1 MAVSHIN
8 NQYCDKAITAEFD
21 GTGRIQ
27 SATLAGCDTPNLSL
41 QFAEFD
47 GMWLANRRSLGEADF
62 WSLAWARQAL
72 KQPDYSAGSAGG
84 AGGTGGGGTSKRSD
98 TPIHQW
104 FLTQNDLQSQAFE
117 YNEQGLISKE
127 TIKGAVTEYRYQNN
141 EHFATVPIEIKDNN
155 GNLRQIDLSKEQ
167 NHWQLAVSAGDD
179 PSKAITRYSQSGTLF
194 QQQDLLGLRS
204 GSTGSKSYLPSGGMA
219 SVDGSRA
226 TLKLG
231 LDDKAKELGVTIFN
245 RWGEVVGTERLAYQ
259 QQIVRDPLG
268 RVTKVRE
275 NQGRG
280 DLLTVGYRYLGNR
293 LQVSYSDL
301 ETNTNWS
308 ERYDERGLLRE
319 MTMTSP
325 VAQQVS
331 NRYDVLGRLTTEML
345 TQGGTTATT
354 SYQYFEDTSILER
367 VTLPQGIVHEMNPQQ
382 TESGVAIDG
391 RKLTIDSQTNEN
403 PTELTPDGKTTK
415 TEVAGVGQVEM
426 AHDGWALETT
436 VKQDGKLLHQTTYED
451 KKVVVEDQ
459 IAKIIAQHEF
469 EQDGLKQKVVQ
480 SGEGL
485 DTPQSYE
492 TELTIEGDH
501 LVQIIRT
508 AGREHK
514 RYLNGKGK
522 LDKLEYGDFV
532 AEVRARNDGGRPQ
545 TLVRSAKE
553 KDGESVTEL
562 DYDNN
567 QRITRLTDGNGNT
580 VSATYNDRGLLETY
594 TDARGLVHRLSYLDD
609 APIVSRMVAETTNRK
624 GENPTVLFERG
635 TAGVGTGGSGGG
647 IGGQAKAGG
656 LLNFTAGD
664 WLGRK
669 QAIAT
674 SIAENNQSVQI
685 TENGATATTTI
696 EEGVGTIDG
705 IVNQVGERT
714 TVEHDNY
721 GLVTRVRGADGASRQ
736 ITLDGLGQLREIH
749 EKGVRTTRVHRDNQG
764 RVSRVRTPQRQV
776 EMSYD
781 ESAQAISRMTGGRY
795 PVEYRDFNHLGQAQ
809 MVDVN
814 DRMLQIKLEYFD
826 GGALRCL
833 TETRMGQLPNQY
845 HYNSLGDLIEIK
857 RAHQKPVNF
866 SYNNWGSVD
875 TMTYGDRSYSVF
887 GSGGEQKMSLPGD
900 VSADVDERGRLKE
913 ILRPGLALKE
923 LTYDAADRLDQVII
937 GGVILR
943 DYDYRD
949 GKLDR
954 LQVVAAN
961 GGVDLYRYQFDEDGR
976 MTAIERNG
984 EPYVSW
990 TYPDLQTLRQAS
1002 TNSYADPDRMLT
1014 YTDPNGV
1021 EHRYTYDQH
1030 GYISQIDL
1038 TDGPSFHYTYDG
1050 AGNLLR
1056 LQSMGLSIT
1065 YENWQRGMP
1074 QAMTWGDGTRFEIT
1088 RDGADNLDT
1097 ITSNDGVY
1105 LLDLDWEDQP
1115 GGEGCGAGGTH
1126 QKELKRI
1133 TRQAGTFSEVLEPD
1147 YDTDNHLTETTI
1159 TRTDNGQTTTITE
1172 QYGPV
1177 TNQLLAGLTR
1187 ILNGTVIIEE
1197 QMTLDETAD
1206 RRRIASATGTAG
1218 QTNQTGTDTYIYDES
1233 LGNLN
1238 RIERRDGTIRT
1249 FVWDGFRRLLEI
1261 RDNNTILASYDYDN
1275 QYRRVRATSSR
1286 TTKPLAYA
1294 YQNSKVIAIGQIE
1307 ATGQRLLDPRHRPRP
1322 AGPSLHPRP
1331 NRLRP

>member
-1 MAVSHIN
+1 M
-8 NQYCDKAITAEFD
+8 
-21 GTGRIQ
+21 
-27 SATLAGCDTPNLSL
+27 
-41 QFAEFD
+41 
-47 GMWLANRRSLGEADF
+47 
-62 WSLAWARQAL
+62 
-72 KQPDYSAGSAGG
+72 
-84 AGGTGGGGTSKRSD
+84 
-98 TPIHQW
+98 
-104 FLTQNDLQSQAFE
+104 
-117 YNEQGLISKE
+117 
-127 TIKGAVTEYRYQNN
+127 
-141 EHFATVPIEIKDNN
+141 
-155 GNLRQIDLSKEQ
+155 
-167 NHWQLAVSAGDD
+167 
-179 PSKAITRYSQSGTLF
+179 
-194 QQQDLLGLRS
+194 
-204 GSTGSKSYLPSGGMA
+204 
-219 SVDGSRA
+219 
-226 TLKLG
+226 
-231 LDDKAKELGVTIFN
+231 
-245 RWGEVVGTERLAYQ
+245 
-259 QQIVRDPLG
+259 
-268 RVTKVRE
+268 
-275 NQGRG
+275 
-280 DLLTVGYRYLGNR
+280 
-293 LQVSYSDL
+293 
-301 ETNTNWS
+301 
-308 ERYDERGLLRE
+308 
-319 MTMTSP
+319 
-325 VAQQVS
+325 
-331 NRYDVLGRLTTEML
+331 
-345 TQGGTTATT
+345 
-354 SYQYFEDTSILER
+354 
-367 VTLPQGIVHEMNPQQ
+367 
-382 TESGVAIDG
+382 
-391 RKLTIDSQTNEN
+391 
-403 PTELTPDGKTTK
+403 
-415 TEVAGVGQVEM
+415 
-426 AHDGWALETT
+426 
-436 VKQDGKLLHQTTYED
+436 
-451 KKVVVEDQ
+451 
-459 IAKIIAQHEF
+459 
-469 EQDGLKQKVVQ
+469 
-480 SGEGL
+480 
-485 DTPQSYE
+485 
-492 TELTIEGDH
+492 
-501 LVQIIRT
+501 
-508 AGREHK
+508 
-514 RYLNGKGK
+514 
-522 LDKLEYGDFV
+522 
-532 AEVRARNDGGRPQ
+532 
-545 TLVRSAKE
+545 
-553 KDGESVTEL
+553 

-624 GENPTVLFERG
+624 GENLTVLFERG
-635 TAGVGTGGSGGG
+635 TAGSGTGGSGGG
-647 IGGQAKAGG
+647 TGGQAKTGG
-656 LLNFTAGD
+656 LLNFTTSD

-669 QAIAT
+669 QTITT
-674 SIAENNQSVQI
+674 SIAENNQSVQV
-685 TENGATATTTI
+685 TENGATATTTL
-696 EEGVGTIDG
+696 EEGVGTVDG
-705 IVNQVGERT
+705 VVNQVGERT
-714 TVEHDNY
+714 TVEHENY
-721 GLVTRVRGADGASRQ
+721 GLVTRIRGADGASRQ
-736 ITLDGLGQLREIH
+736 ITMDGLGQLREIH
-749 EKGVRTTRVHRDNQG
+749 QKGVRTTRVHRDNQG

-776 EMSYD
+776 EVSYD

-814 DRMLQIKLEYFD
+814 DGMLQIKLEYFD

-961 GGVDLYRYQFDEDGR
+961 GGFDLYRYQFDEDGR
-976 MTAIERNG
+976 LTAIQRNG

-1002 TNSYADPDRMLT
+1002 TNAYADPDRMLT

-1021 EHRYTYDQH
+1021 EHRYTYDRH
-1030 GYISQIDL
+1030 GYIRQIDL

-1115 GGEGCGAGGTH
+1115 GGEGCGAGSTH

-1133 TRQAGTFSEVLEPD
+1133 TRQAGTFREVLEPD
-1147 YDTDNHLTETTI
+1147 YDTDNHLTETRI

-1187 ILNGTVIIEE
+1187 ILDGTVIVEE
-1197 QMTLDETAD
+1197 QMILDETAD
-1206 RRRIASATGTAG
+1206 RRRIASAAGTAG
-1218 QTNQTGTDTYIYDES
+1218 QPNQTGTDTYTYDEA
-1233 LGNLN
+1233 LGNLT

-1249 FVWDGFRRLLEI
+1249 FVWDGFRRLREI

-1275 QYRRVRATSSR
+1275 QYRRVRATSSQ

-1307 ATGQRLLDPRHRPRP
+1307 ATGDVYWTHAIGQGPLGPAFLRDLTGSGHSYYIFCDHLGTPLAYKNTETEEIYITPHSPWGERLANDPTRGPPTAYPNQQFKTPPDAVFPTVPLSLAGHLHDEDTGLINMHHRFYSPQLGHFLNPDFRAPNIYDPTAFTEPYAYAAGNPMMFWDEDGLKSITFNVRSTNYGMSFSDEEWTAMVLEFANMKKVVPDYKIGDTKHDLVMLNHVQYEEYEREFSRKSNELEALLIETFKENAHRIASKITASTVNEIESLSSYERAKLYSHLNSSGVLALMGEELVGRGIALEAAGHLVSHEVDFYLNYQLSKDLEVAGNIELAGGLAGIAASSAARASNKLFTSLIGKIRNTGLPKINFTYQPAPVLIDEFGNIYPTGFGRMNISFSQGARKRLNVGSAGHHVPAVRKAKSRPFSVDRSDKTRPTLHFRGSDPGYDHWRLHDAERNVIGPRQGSFPGTDRELFDAYRDAYKSLEDIRVDVYSPNGEILLGENVSPAEAVELIQRWLIKKGLWRF
-1322 AGPSLHPRP
+1322 
-1331 NRLRP
+1331 